1 MGEQVSECAL
11 PERRELLLA
20 AAGQEKPGL
29 PLRRKVCYAVGG
41 IPYQMTG
48 NVLGF
53 FLQIFLLDVVQLKPF
68 HASLI
73 IFLGRAWDAVTD
85 PAIGFLVSKSPRR
98 KYGKLVPWIA
108 YSMPFGVLCYCMMW
122 STLSDATPASLKF
135 LWYLFTYSF
144 FQTCMTCYH
153 VPYSSL
159 TMFLGGTQQDRDSA
173 TAYRMGM
180 EVFSTLLGSGIQG
193 QIVGS
198 YHARMMN
205 GCYVPNETLPNT
217 STYSLTDS
225 LGNTRRAYV
234 FASLV
239 LGSIYCLS
247 CLILIFGVREQ
258 PGPLSPLGKVE
269 LPFARCLRMIVGH
282 KPYTHLLCGFLFA
295 SLAFQV
301 RDLPWQ
307 EESLG
312 DEMSKQVIQ
321 TANLGSRAVNL
332 SALPSQITQGI
343 FAFFCTHAAGLAGKF
358 QHLVL
363 IMLLMIPALAAT
375 TQVMHNFPAF
385 VFLMI
390 MAGCSTAVLY
400 LLPWS
405 MLPDAVDD
413 FMLRNPSCL
422 NLEALFYSFY
432 VFFNKFAGGLAVGI
446 STLSLHFAGYRAG
459 DCTYN
464 PSVILSLQLLMGPV
478 PISLL
483 LIAVVIFCLHPINE
497 ERRKQMRMEM
507 EAMG

>member
-1 MGEQVSECAL
+1 MGLGEASRWDKQRLEVSCQ
-11 PERRELLLA
+11 PEVRGISQGARSLVSRL
-20 AAGQEKPGL
+20 QEKPGL

-198 YHARMMN
+198 YHTRMMN

-258 PGPLSPLGKVE
+258 PGARPAVAGGELGGRDVQASYPDSE
-269 LPFARCLRMIVGH
+269 LGISSREPVRIAFPDHTGDLCLLLYSCRGAGREIPAFSAYHVGH
-282 KPYTHLLCGFLFA
+282 SFPLYSLLAMVFGKIWKENSSVTGPA
-295 SLAFQV
+295 ADDPSPGSHHPGDAQ
-301 RDLPWQ
+301 LPGLRLPDDHGRLQ
-307 EESLG
+307 HG
-312 DEMSKQVIQ
+312 
-321 TANLGSRAVNL
+321 R
-332 SALPSQITQGI
+332 ALPSTLV
-343 FAFFCTHAAGLAGKF
+343 HAAG
-358 QHLVL
+358 
-363 IMLLMIPALAAT
+363 
-375 TQVMHNFPAF
+375 
-385 VFLMI
+385 
-390 MAGCSTAVLY
+390 C
-400 LLPWS
+400 
-405 MLPDAVDD
+405 
-413 FMLRNPSCL
+413 
-422 NLEALFYSFY
+422 
-432 VFFNKFAGGLAVGI
+432 GG
-446 STLSLHFAGYRAG
+446 
-459 DCTYN
+459 
-464 PSVILSLQLLMGPV
+464 
-478 PISLL
+478 
-483 LIAVVIFCLHPINE
+483 
-497 ERRKQMRMEM
+497 
-507 EAMG
+507 